1 MGLYSLPPH
10 KLTCHLFPIR
20 VFPLWFFMSLYT
32 TELPDQSS
40 WDATRSSELSM
51 APSEASNDT
60 PASFPCCQSH
70 PQGQVF
76 PTLVPLRHF
85 CALAVNILRWLA
97 PRALLTIFIGP
108 DGSDSPHLQRPPFP
122 RRGFHG
128 SRCHLGNRTGNPEHR
143 FNTQGHKYLLH
154 DLGPNASLDQV
165 LWGWKDVLVS
175 LSCQCDARSWVQKSG
190 VIA

>member
-60 PASFPCCQSH
+60 PASFPRCQSH

-76 PTLVPLRHF
+76 PSLVPLRHF
-85 CALAVNILRWLA
+85 RALAVNILRWLA

-108 DGSDSPHLQRPPFP
+108 DGSDSPHLQCPPFP
-122 RRGFHG
+122 WRD
-128 SRCHLGNRTGNPEHR
+128 SLALGVIWEIEQGIQSTDSILRDT
-143 FNTQGHKYLLH
+143 NTFCMT
-154 DLGPNASLDQV
+154 
-165 LWGWKDVLVS
+165 WVLVPPWI
-175 LSCQCDARSWVQKSG
+175 RFSG
-190 VIA
+190 GGKMS